1 MLAELRKE
9 CSDNIVLAI
18 ACNKCDMSGQRA
30 VAFQRAQDYAESVG
44 AIVFETSAK
53 ANKGIEELF
62 VEISR
67 RIIANRT
74 APRGVEAPSGS
85 GSVTLDGEE
94 GESAAARGRC
104 GC

>member
-1 MLAELRKE
+1 M
-9 CSDNIVLAI
+9 
-18 ACNKCDMSGQRA
+18 
-30 VAFQRAQDYAESVG
+30 AFQRAQDYAESVG

-67 RIIANRT
+67 KIIANRT
-74 APRGVEAPSGS
+74 APRGAMAAPG
-85 GSVTLDGEE
+85 GVKLDGD
-94 GESAAARGRC
+94 GDGDGGAAPGARAC